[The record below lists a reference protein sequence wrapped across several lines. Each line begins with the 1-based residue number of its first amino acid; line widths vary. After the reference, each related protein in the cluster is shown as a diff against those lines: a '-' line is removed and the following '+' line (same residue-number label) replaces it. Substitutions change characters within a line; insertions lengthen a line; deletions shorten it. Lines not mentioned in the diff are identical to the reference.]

1 MNAAIDSDWMLYG
14 ATGFTGQRI
23 AEEAVARGQRPILAG
38 RNPARIEPLAA
49 RLGCPHRCFSLD
61 HIGQAAD
68 ALRRVRAVLNCAGP
82 FSHTAVP
89 MMEAC
94 LAARVHYLDITGEID
109 VIEAA
114 AARHEQAQR
123 AAVTLLPAVGFDV
136 VPSDCLA
143 ALLAD
148 RLPGARRLELAFTGT
163 GAMSRGTARTVAESL
178 PHGGRVR
185 RDGQIVRVPLAC
197 RAIEVPFRE
206 GRLWAAT
213 VPWGDVASA
222 WYSTGIPN
230 VEVYMA
236 MPRQQIRW
244 MQRLQALAPI
254 AFRVL
259 PRKILMT
266 LLRRTMA
273 GQGGGKESSG
283 SLWGRVT
290 DDAGRS
296 AAATVVTPEP
306 YRLTVVTALAAL
318 TRILAV
324 PRPGFQTPSKAF
336 GAGFA
341 MEIPGVDFRWE
352 G

>member
-1 MNAAIDSDWMLYG
+1 MNAAIASDWMLYG

-38 RNPARIEPLAA
+38 RNPAGIDPLAA

-61 HIGQAAD
+61 HIGQASD
-68 ALRRVRAVLNCAGP
+68 TLRGVMAVLNCAGP

-114 AARHEQAQR
+114 AARHEQSQR
-123 AAVTLLPAVGFDV
+123 AAVALLPAVGFDV

-143 ALLAD
+143 ALLAN

-163 GAMSRGTARTVAESL
+163 GAMSRGTARTVVESL
-178 PHGGRVR
+178 PQGGRVR
-185 RDGQIVRVPLAC
+185 REGKIVRVPLAYK
-197 RAIEVPFRE
+197 AIEVPFRD
-206 GRLWAAT
+206 GRRWAAT

-222 WYSTGIPN
+222 WHSTGIPN

-236 MPRQQIRW
+236 MPLPQIRW
-244 MQRLQALAPI
+244 MQRLRGLAPI
-254 AFRVL
+254 AFRAV
-259 PRKILMT
+259 PRAILAP
-266 LLRRTMA
+266 LLRRAM
-273 GQGGGKESSG
+273 SSQCREKSSAG

-290 DDAGRS
+290 DGAGQV
-296 AAATVVTPEP
+296 ATGTMITPEP
-306 YRLTVVTALAAL
+306 YRLTVLTALAAVSRL
-318 TRILAV
+318 LES
-324 PRPGFQTPSKAF
+324 PRPGFQTPSRAF
-336 GAGFA
+336 GPGFA
-341 MEIPGVDFRWE
+341 TEIPGVEFYP